1 MIFRR
6 PLKRAFHSTDLS
18 APQDRLCYPSFQ
30 THPEA
35 SLMRAEGLTT
45 NWQSC
50 GALHGLYEGIGY
62 TGLQT

>member
-35 SLMRAEGLTT
+35 SLMRAEGLITK
-45 NWQSC
+45 
-50 GALHGLYEGIGY
+50 
-62 TGLQT
+62 